1 MATDQ
6 VEKRLTWLDEQ
17 RRRDAEALGRVHDQ
31 LAGLQETLSQ
41 QSRQLKEMSSEL
53 TRLGALSTRINQFDE
68 TLTKQRQDFSRQL
81 EEANERRAERE
92 REIEEL
98 RKTELEEIK
107 KAIDALEV
115 EIGRFDPLDTAIEAR
130 REEDIRLTRELDAL
144 EKRLEDLTSNTEDR
158 SRAIVSLEESRKQDN
173 RRITDLQSE
182 ASDLRGRTD
191 AVCGA
196 VDAIEDRIRRIDT
209 RVSEVASGESER
221 REAQATWTERQTL
234 KLAEFERSWK
244 EWQERFEAFE
254 QKAADLDE
262 RKLAYEETYREMKSL
277 RDELKGVVER
287 LDRRI
292 NEISE
297 MQRLAEDRLKQEWTS
312 YQADAQKQW
321 NTFKLTHD
329 EEWREHKR
337 LHEKLSLE
345 LQTLDENSVEALER
359 VAEVREVSSQRIL
372 DLLAV
377 VREWAAEVEARAG
390 ER

>member
-191 AVCGA
+191 AVRGA

>member
-191 AVCGA
+191 AVRGA

-221 REAQATWTERQTL
+221 REAQATWTELQTL

-390 ER
+390 DR

>member
-41 QSRQLKEMSSEL
+41 QSRQLKDMSSEL

-191 AVCGA
+191 AVRGA